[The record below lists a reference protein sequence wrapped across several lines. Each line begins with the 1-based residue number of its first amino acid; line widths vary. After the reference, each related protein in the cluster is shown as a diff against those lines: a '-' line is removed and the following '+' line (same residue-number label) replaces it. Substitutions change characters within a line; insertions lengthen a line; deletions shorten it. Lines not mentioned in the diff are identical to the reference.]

1 MPSPFPSID
10 PIALTQALVRC
21 DSVTP
26 NEGGAL
32 DLLEQQ
38 LREAGFS
45 CDRLTFKDGAYPVD
59 NLFARIGQGGPHLC
73 FAGHTDVVPAGDLAR
88 WTHPPFSGDIVD
100 GHLRGRGSVDMKG
113 NIACFL
119 AAAFDYLGG
128 AGRDRPGTL
137 SFLITGDEEADAVDG
152 TVKVLDWMAAHG
164 HTPSH
169 CIVGEP
175 SCTEAIGDTIRI
187 GRRGS
192 LSAKL
197 VVTGKQGHVGY
208 AHLANNPVM
217 GFVRI
222 AAALKA
228 EALDQGTEHFVPS
241 NLEIVS
247 ADVGNPVY
255 NVIPARIEAKMNVR
269 YNDLHS
275 AKSLEAWMR
284 AKAIAALDGTGL
296 GHEWSFSGNADAFV
310 TKPGPLVDMVREV
323 VRETTGRT
331 PELST
336 AGGTSD
342 ARFVKDYAQVLE
354 IGLVNK
360 TIHAVDERVP
370 TADLDKLTVLYRRL
384 IERYFAT
391 FLEGEA

>member
-1 MPSPFPSID
+1 MASTIQSLD

-26 NEGGAL
+26 KEGGAL
-32 DLLEQQ
+32 ALIERH
-38 LREAGFS
+38 LRDAGFS
-45 CDRLTFKDGAYPVD
+45 CHRLVFKDGAYPVD

-73 FAGHTDVVPAGDLAR
+73 FAGHTDVVPAGDVAR
-88 WTHPPFSGDIVD
+88 WTHPPFSGEIVD
-100 GHLRGRGSVDMKG
+100 GVLHGRGSVDMKG
-113 NIACFL
+113 NIACFMT
-119 AAAFDYLGG
+119 AALDYL
-128 AGRDRPGTL
+128 ATDGRDRPGTL
-137 SFLITGDEEADAVDG
+137 SFLITGDEEADAIDG
-152 TVKVLDWMAAHG
+152 TVKVLDWMAANG

-175 SCTEAIGDTIRI
+175 SCSESIGDTIRI

-208 AHLANNPVM
+208 AHLADNPID
-217 GFVRI
+217 GFVKI

-228 EALDQGTEHFVPS
+228 EPLDQGSEHFVPS

-247 ADVGNPVY
+247 VDVGNPVY
-255 NVIPARIEAKMNVR
+255 NVIPARVDAKMNVR
-269 YNDLHS
+269 FNDRHT
-275 AKSLEAWMR
+275 AQSLETQFRKTAE
-284 AKAIAALDGTGL
+284 AALAGTGL
-296 GHEWSFSGNADAFV
+296 GHEWSFFGNADAFV
-310 TKPGPLVDMVREV
+310 TKPGPLVDMVSGII
-323 VRETTGRT
+323 RETAGRS

-342 ARFVKDYAQVLE
+342 ARFVKNHCPVLE

-370 TADLDKLTVLYRRL
+370 TADLDTLTVLYRRL

-391 FLEGEA
+391 FG

>member
-1 MPSPFPSID
+1 MAKQTLD

-21 DSVTP
+21 ESVTP
-26 NEGGAL
+26 KEGGAL
-32 DLLEQQ
+32 SLIEGH

-45 CDRLTFKDGAYPVD
+45 CHRLVFKDGGYPVD

-73 FAGHTDVVPAGDLAR
+73 FAGHTDVVPAGDVAR
-88 WTHPPFSGDIVD
+88 WTHPPFSGRIED
-100 GHLRGRGSVDMKG
+100 GWLHGRGAVDMKG
-113 NIACFL
+113 NIACFM
-119 AAAFDYLGG
+119 AAALDYL
-128 AGRDRPGTL
+128 ATDGRDRPGTL

-152 TVKVLDWMAAHG
+152 TIKVLEWMAANG

-175 SCTEAIGDTIRI
+175 SSTETIGDTIRI

-192 LSAKL
+192 LSARL
-197 VVTGKQGHVGY
+197 VVTGTQGHVGY
-208 AHLANNPVM
+208 AHLANNPVT

-222 AAALKA
+222 ATALKA
-228 EALDQGTEHFVPS
+228 EPLDQGTEQFVPS

-247 ADVGNPVY
+247 VDVGNPVF

-269 YNDLHS
+269 YNDRHT
-275 AKSLEAWMR
+275 AKSLEDWFR
-284 AKAIAALDGTGL
+284 STSEAALAGSGL
-296 GHEWSFSGNADAFV
+296 GHNWTFSGNADAFA
-310 TKPGPLVDMVREV
+310 TLPGPLVDMVRDV
-323 VRETTGRT
+323 IKETTGKS
-331 PELST
+331 PVLST

-342 ARFVKDYAQVLE
+342 ARFVKDYCQVLE

-360 TIHAVDERVP
+360 TIHGVDERVP
-370 TADLDKLTVLYRRL
+370 TADLDRLTVLYRRL

-391 FLEGEA
+391 FGEATV

>member
-1 MPSPFPSID
+1 MTDQSLD

-21 DSVTP
+21 ESVTP
-26 NEGGAL
+26 TEGGAL
-32 DLLEQQ
+32 SLIEGI
-38 LREAGFS
+38 LRRAGFS
-45 CDRLTFKDGAYPVD
+45 CRRIIFESGAYPVD
-59 NLFARIGQGGPHLC
+59 NLYASIGQGEPHLC

-88 WTHPPFSGDIVD
+88 WTHPPFAGAIED
-100 GHLRGRGSVDMKG
+100 GWLYGRGAVDMKG
-113 NIACFL
+113 NIACFMT
-119 AAAFDYLGG
+119 AALDYLATEGSQ
-128 AGRDRPGTL
+128 RPGTL
-137 SFLITGDEEADAVDG
+137 SLLITGDEEADAVDG
-152 TVKVLDWMAAHG
+152 TVKVLDWMAENG
-164 HTPSH
+164 QTPSH

-175 SCTEAIGDTIRI
+175 SCSEAIGDTIRI

-208 AHLANNPVM
+208 AHLANNPID
-217 GFVRI
+217 GFVRV
-222 AAALKA
+222 AAALNA
-228 EALDQGTEHFVPS
+228 EPLDRGTEHFVPS

-247 ADVGNPVY
+247 VDVGNPVY

-269 YNDLHS
+269 FNDRHTPQ
-275 AKSLEAWMR
+275 SLEVWFRKTAET
-284 AKAIAALDGTGL
+284 ALAGTGL
-296 GHEWSFSGNADAFV
+296 GHEWSFFGNADAFV
-310 TKPGPLVDMVREV
+310 TKPGPLVDMVSSV
-323 VRETTGRT
+323 IQETTGRM

-342 ARFVKDYAQVLE
+342 ARFVKTYCPVLE

-370 TADLDKLTVLYRRL
+370 TADLDTLTLLYRRL

-391 FLEGEA
+391 FAPGTR

>member
-1 MPSPFPSID
+1 MSGKLQSLD

-21 DSVTP
+21 ESVTP
-26 NEGGAL
+26 KEGGAL
-32 DLLEQQ
+32 ALVERH
-38 LREAGFS
+38 LRDAGFS
-45 CDRLTFKDGAYPVD
+45 CHRLVFNDGCYPVD

-73 FAGHTDVVPAGDLAR
+73 FAGHTDVVPAGDVAR
-88 WTHPPFSGDIVD
+88 WTHPPFSGEIVD
-100 GHLRGRGSVDMKG
+100 GELHGRGSVDMKG
-113 NIACFL
+113 NIACFM
-119 AAAFDYLGG
+119 AAALDYL
-128 AGRDRPGTL
+128 ATDGRDRPGTL

-152 TVKVLDWMAAHG
+152 TVKVLDWMAANG

-175 SCTEAIGDTIRI
+175 SCSEAIGDTIRI

-208 AHLANNPVM
+208 AHLANNPID
-217 GFVRI
+217 GFVKI

-228 EALDQGTEHFVPS
+228 APLDRGTEHFVPS

-247 ADVGNPVY
+247 VDVGNPVF
-255 NVIPARIEAKMNVR
+255 NVVPARVEAKMNVR
-269 YNDLHS
+269 FNDRHT
-275 AKSLEAWMR
+275 AESLEAQFR
-284 AKAIAALDGTGL
+284 KTAETALAGTGL
-296 GHEWSFSGNADAFV
+296 GHEWSFFGNADAFV
-310 TKPGPLVDMVREV
+310 TKPGPLVDMVKDV
-323 VRETTGRT
+323 VRQTTGRT

-342 ARFVKDYAQVLE
+342 ARFVKSHCPVLE

-370 TADLDKLTVLYRRL
+370 TADLDTLTVLYRRL
-384 IERYFAT
+384 IERYYAT
-391 FLEGEA
+391 FG